1 MGKESI
7 HTEKAPAAVGPYS
20 QGVKAADLVF
30 VSGQMPVDSKTGE
43 VVDGDITDKAKKCM
57 ENVLAILA
65 EAGLSADNIV
75 KATIFLTDMADF
87 SQVNE
92 AYASFFKSSF
102 PARSC
107 VEVSRLPKD
116 VTVEI
121 EVIATSQIK
130 FNT

>member
-20 QGVKAADLVF
+20 QGVKVGDLVF

-43 VVDGDITDKAKKCM
+43 IVEGDITAKAKKCM

-65 EAGLSADNIV
+65 EAGMTADNIV
-75 KATIFLTDMADF
+75 KATIFLTDLGDF
-87 SQVNE
+87 GQVNE
-92 AYASFFKSSF
+92 VYASFFKDSY

-107 VEVSRLPKD
+107 VEVSSLPKD

-121 EVIATSQIK
+121 EVIAS
-130 FNT
+130 N

>member
-20 QGVKAADLVF
+20 QGIKAGNLVF
-30 VSGQMPVDSKTGE
+30 VSGQMPVNSKTGE
-43 VVDGDITDKAKKCM
+43 VVEGDVTEKAKKCM

-65 EAGLSADNIV
+65 EAGMTADNIV
-75 KATIFLTDMADF
+75 KATIFLTDLGDF
-87 SQVNE
+87 GRVNE
-92 AYASFFKSSF
+92 VYASYFKDSY

-116 VTVEI
+116 VSVEI
-121 EVIATSQIK
+121 EVIASS
-130 FNT
+130 

>member
-20 QGVKAADLVF
+20 QGVKVGDLVF
-30 VSGQMPVDSKTGE
+30 VSGQMPVDSKTGGIVE
-43 VVDGDITDKAKKCM
+43 GDITAKAKKCM

-65 EAGLSADNIV
+65 EAGMTADNIV
-75 KATIFLTDMADF
+75 KATIFLTDLGDF
-87 SQVNE
+87 GQVNE
-92 AYASFFKSSF
+92 VYASFFKDSY

-121 EVIATSQIK
+121 EVIAS
-130 FNT
+130 N

>member
-1 MGKESI
+1 MAKESI

-20 QGVKAADLVF
+20 QGIKVGDLVF
-30 VSGQMPVDSKTGE
+30 VSGQMPVDPGTGE
-43 VVDGDITDKAKKCM
+43 IVDGDITEKAKKCM

-65 EAGLSADNIV
+65 GADMSADDIV
-75 KATIFLTDMADF
+75 KATIFLTDLNDF
-87 SQVNE
+87 GRVNE
-92 AYASFFKSSF
+92 VYASYFKGSY

-121 EVIATSQIK
+121 EVIASK
-130 FNT
+130 

>member
-20 QGVKAADLVF
+20 QGVKVGDMVF

-43 VVDGDITDKAKKCM
+43 IVEGDITAKAEKCM

-65 EAGLSADNIV
+65 EAGMTADNIV
-75 KATIFLTDMADF
+75 KATIFLTDLGDF
-87 SQVNE
+87 GQVNE
-92 AYASFFKSSF
+92 VYASFFKDSY

-121 EVIATSQIK
+121 EVIASK
-130 FNT
+130 

>member
-1 MGKESI
+1 MGKERI
-7 HTEKAPAAVGPYS
+7 HSEKAPAAVGPYS
-20 QGVKAADLVF
+20 QGVKAGDLVF

-43 VVDGDITDKAKKCM
+43 VVEGDITGKAKKCM

-65 EAGLSADNIV
+65 EAGMTADNIV
-75 KATIFLTDMADF
+75 KATIFLTDLNDF
-87 SQVNE
+87 SRVNE
-92 AYASFFKSSF
+92 VYASFFKESY

-121 EVIATSQIK
+121 EVIAST
-130 FNT
+130 

>member
-20 QGVKAADLVF
+20 QGIKAGNLVF
-30 VSGQMPVDSKTGE
+30 VSGQMPVNSKTGE
-43 VVDGDITDKAKKCM
+43 VVEGDVTEKAKKCM

-65 EAGLSADNIV
+65 EAGMTADNIV
-75 KATIFLTDMADF
+75 KATIFLTDLGDF
-87 SQVNE
+87 GRVNE
-92 AYASFFKSSF
+92 VYASYFKDSY

-116 VTVEI
+116 VSVEI
-121 EVIATSQIK
+121 EVIAFS
-130 FNT
+130 